1 MAAEKG
7 RTPLVPAGIDRL
19 LRELIHERVGVYFE
33 DDRLDA
39 LVEKIQ
45 PLAAE
50 RKCPSLLDYY
60 YLLKYEENGPE
71 DWSLLADVLA
81 VPETYF
87 WRETA
92 AIQAVVKQIVPAWF
106 GQTSEPLRI
115 WSAACSSGEE
125 PSSIVMALLENG
137 WGNHPIEVLAS
148 DASPS
153 ALAKAKRGIYRKNS
167 FRALPEELK
176 QKYFRPEGN
185 EWRIA
190 ESIQERVQYRRAN
203 LLATEEITLLAR
215 AHIIFCRNVFIYF
228 SPHAIRQTVA
238 AFATRMP
245 SGGHLFV
252 GTSESLLRL
261 TADFTLKEVGEAF
274 VYVRI

>member
-1 MAAEKG
+1 MAVDQG
-7 RTPLVPAGIDRL
+7 RTLLVPAGIDRL
-19 LRELIHERVGVYFE
+19 LRDLIHERLGVHFE
-33 DDRLDA
+33 DDRLNT
-39 LVEKIQ
+39 LMEKVQ

-50 RKCPSLLDYY
+50 RKCHSLLDYY

-71 DWSLLADVLA
+71 DWSRVADVLA

-92 AIQAVVKQIVPAWF
+92 AIDAVVKEVVPEWF
-106 GQTSEPLRI
+106 KRTSEPLRI

-148 DASPS
+148 DASSS
-153 ALAKAKRGIYRKNS
+153 ALAKAKRGVYRKNS
-167 FRALPEELK
+167 FRTLPEALK
-176 QKYFRPEGN
+176 QKYFQPEGN
-185 EWRIA
+185 DWRLA
-190 ESIQERVQYRRAN
+190 ESVQRRIQYRRAN

-261 TADFTLKEVGEAF
+261 TADFTLKELGEAF
-274 VYVRI
+274 VYVRT